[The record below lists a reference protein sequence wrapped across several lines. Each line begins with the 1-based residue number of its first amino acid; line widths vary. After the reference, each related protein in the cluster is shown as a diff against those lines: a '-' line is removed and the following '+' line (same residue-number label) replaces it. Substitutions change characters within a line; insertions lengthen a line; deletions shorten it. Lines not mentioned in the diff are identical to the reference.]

1 MMNIKTTLAVLASA
15 AVFTLSACGGAGGSG
30 GEAKGPNSEARTT
43 AFKAMMP
50 NFSSMGKMVKGEE
63 PYDVEKFKTAAA
75 AFTEESKKPFEHF
88 ERDAAVDGKPQDG
101 DALPAVWEKPE
112 EFKTA
117 EENFHT
123 AVEKLNT
130 EAQSGNLE
138 AIKVAYGDAG
148 ASCKACHDNFRR
160 PK

>member
-1 MMNIKTTLAVLASA
+1 MKTTLAVAASA
-15 AVFTLSACGGAGGSG
+15 AVLALSACGGSAAGAG
-30 GEAKGPNSEARTT
+30 KGPNSEERTT

-63 PYDVEKFKTAAA
+63 PYEVEKFKTAAA
-75 AFTEESKKPFEHF
+75 AFAEESKKPFAHF
-88 ERDAAVDGKPQDG
+88 ERDALVDGKPQDG

-112 EFKTA
+112 EFKAA
-117 EENFHT
+117 EETFHA
-123 AVEKLNT
+123 AVAELNT
-130 EAQSGNLE
+130 QAQSGNLE

-148 ASCKACHDNFRR
+148 ASCKACHDSFRR

>member
-1 MMNIKTTLAVLASA
+1 MMKIKTSLAILAA
-15 AVFTLSACGGAGGSG
+15 ATALTLSACSGGAA

-63 PYDVEKFKTAAA
+63 PYDVEKFKTAAV
-75 AFTEESKKPFEHF
+75 AFAEESKEPFEHF

-112 EFKTA
+112 EAKAA
-117 EENFHT
+117 EEKFHA
-123 AVEKLNT
+123 AVEKLTT
-130 EAQSGNLE
+130 EAQSGNLDT
-138 AIKVAYGDAG
+138 IKVAYGDVG